1 MNDFNDILG
10 TVDGRLIAALDRQ
23 YQAEECSFAETKP
36 RKRHRQDNEDLY
48 INQSYRH
55 AKVITYYNVSLTSV
69 NES

>member
-23 YQAEECSFAETKP
+23 YQAEERSFAETKT

-48 INQSYRH
+48 VNQSYRK
-55 AKVITYYNVSLTSV
+55 AKVITYYSVSLPSV